1 MERNEKKRV
10 SLLEGPEGRHLL
22 RLALPMVAGIMAMM
36 GFNMVDTFFVARL
49 GTLPLAAMALT
60 FPLVM
65 VASSVSLGI
74 SVSTSIAISRAFGG
88 NRPKDVKRL
97 TTDAVTL
104 GILISIAFA
113 VIGFFLLNP
122 VLHAIEGDLPT
133 HALARSYLVIWLCG
147 TPFFFLP
154 MIGNM
159 AIRATG
165 DTVTPSVLII
175 LGVVINAI
183 LDPLLIFGPGPLPR
197 LGIAGAAWATLI
209 ARGCTC
215 IAVLWLLRVR
225 EHMLISPFTGLRIV
239 LGTWRSLLK
248 NAVPIGLN
256 NFITPLQRGILT
268 RLLAG
273 LGAPVVAGYGVAI
286 RVESFTLTC
295 IFALQSVIGIF
306 IGQNVGAKQWGRVG
320 RGIRLSETFALLNG
334 LASFVLLISFGKP
347 IARFFNSDA
356 DVVSATYVYFAAV
369 GITFGLRAVYLAG
382 SAALN
387 SLHHAVDATVIT
399 IVYGLIVTV
408 TTAWVGSYFWGIA
421 GLFGGLALGNLVG
434 GLGTHL
440 WLCRV
445 IQQETAASQRCN
457 C

>member
-1 MERNEKKRV
+1 MDRHEKKRA
-10 SLLEGPEGRHLL
+10 SLLEGREGRHLL
-22 RLALPMVAGIMAMM
+22 RLALPMVAGILAMI
-36 GFNMVDTFFVARL
+36 GFNMVDTLFVARL
-49 GTLPLAAMALT
+49 GTLPLAAMTLT

-74 SVSTSIAISRAFGG
+74 SVSTSIAVSRAFGAS
-88 NRPKDVKRL
+88 RPEDVKRL
-97 TTDAVTL
+97 TTDAVSL
-104 GILISIAFA
+104 GILISIVFA
-113 VIGFFLLNP
+113 VIGLILLNP
-122 VLHAIEGDLPT
+122 VLHAIEGGLPT
-133 HALARSYLVIWLCG
+133 HALARSYMVIWLCG

-165 DTVTPSVLII
+165 DTVTPSVLLI

-183 LDPLLIFGPGPLPR
+183 LDPLLIFGPGPFPR
-197 LGIAGAAWATLI
+197 LGIAGAAWATI
-209 ARGCTC
+209 ISRGGTC
-215 IAVLWLLRVR
+215 IAVLWLLCVR
-225 EHMLISPFTGLRIV
+225 KRMLIFPFAGLRTV
-239 LGTWRSLLK
+239 VGTWRNLLK

-256 NFITPLQRGILT
+256 NLITPLQRGSLT

-286 RVESFTLTC
+286 RVESFTLTS

-306 IGQNVGAKQWGRVG
+306 IGQNVGAKQWRRVS
-320 RGIRLSETFALLNG
+320 RGIRSVEIFSLLNG
-334 LASFVLLISFGKP
+334 LTAFVMLISFGKP

-356 DVVSATYVYFAAV
+356 DVVSTTYIYFAVV
-369 GITFGLRAVYLAG
+369 GITFGLRAVYLTG

-399 IVYGLIVTV
+399 IVCGLIVTV
-408 TTAWVGSYFWGIA
+408 TAAWAGSYFWGTA

-434 GLGTHL
+434 GFGTHL
-440 WLCRV
+440 WLHRV
-445 IQQETAASQRCN
+445 MERETVASGTEK
-457 C
+457 